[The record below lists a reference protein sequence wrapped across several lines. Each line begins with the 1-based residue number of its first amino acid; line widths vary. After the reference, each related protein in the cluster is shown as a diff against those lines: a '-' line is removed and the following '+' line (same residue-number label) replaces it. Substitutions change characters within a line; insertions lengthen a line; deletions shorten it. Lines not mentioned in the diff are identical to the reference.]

1 MICQHD
7 DTRRW
12 VIKTAV
18 SQQPYFFMQLCLTEC
33 LNMQKHIRM
42 NLSRFCL
49 SYSVLLL
56 ALCAVA
62 STYTGA
68 YAQKHGR
75 FAEPP
80 LFGALGH
87 QAWSSENGLPQNS
100 VHQILQTH
108 DGYLWIATEG
118 GVARFNGIQFTVF
131 NQENDPAFTS
141 NDTCCLAED
150 RSGVLWI
157 GTADGVLQYAGG
169 VFRRYTTADG
179 LPSPIVLSLAPT
191 GDGFLLVLTSDGLAR
206 YDGRKFIPL
215 ELSVSA
221 LGSGSNDSVWLA
233 TANGLF
239 TYNLGNLRAAPV
251 PGLPSEPIE
260 GLGSLQNGS
269 RWVRTHTAFLLWN
282 QGHLRTWRTGNE
294 LPGTRVQ
301 SFLTDSRGIL
311 WVGTD
316 QGLVALSSARTAD
329 NARLEIQPALGA
341 TSILTM
347 FEDREHNLW
356 VGSDTTGLHI
366 LRQQK
371 FRTLPS
377 LSGYPITAITQTVDG
392 TIWLGS
398 KGEGLFRY
406 EGGQTRHLSTKDGLI
421 SDVILTLAADGDG
434 SLWIGTPDGLNHLR
448 AEKIE
453 SYTSADGL
461 PDDFIR
467 SLYADSDGSLW
478 VGTRRGLAHRQS
490 GHFTVLSRAD
500 GLTSDLI
507 GAMLRSSSNDLWVAT
522 LDGLIRI
529 RDGKLTT
536 FTKTQGLSGDVITS
550 LLEDANNRTLW
561 VGTKDGGLS
570 RSSANG
576 FSPVHVHD
584 LPREIDAILED
595 ADGYLWLT
603 SGRGVMRV
611 LAAELI
617 ACGETPACT
626 PHITAYGSSD
636 GMPTEEMS
644 SSGHPGT
651 WRTVDGHLWFATRK
665 GVAIVDP
672 TNLRENHTPP
682 SVVVERFTVDD
693 TGLKG
698 TGAEITIPAGHVRY
712 AFEYAGLSYVSP
724 SRVRYRYILEGFD
737 KQWTQAGSRRNA
749 YYTNLPP
756 RHYRFRV
763 QAANEDGIWNET
775 GAEVAFAIKPRFYRT
790 LWFSGLA
797 TLLLV
802 GIIFAIY
809 RMRVRAIR
817 SQFDAILAERT
828 RIAREIHDT
837 LAQGFVGV
845 SVQLELTAHLL
856 AQSRVGEAS
865 QQVDRTRDLVREGL
879 ADARRSIWDLRA
891 TGTQATLPM
900 RLTHLVEQSATE
912 HLKTE
917 IDIGGIYRALSP
929 SLENEVLRIAQEA
942 LANAV
947 RHSGAT
953 RIALDLR
960 YHPNELTLTVCD
972 NGIGFQ
978 ATDPTLAAK
987 GHFGLQGMR
996 ERADQIGGTLN
1007 VESSP
1012 KSGTAVALSVPLSN
1026 GRG

>member
-1 MICQHD
+1 
-7 DTRRW
+7 
-12 VIKTAV
+12 
-18 SQQPYFFMQLCLTEC
+18 
-33 LNMQKHIRM
+33 M
-42 NLSRFCL
+42 NLSRVSLFF
-49 SYSVLLL
+49 SVLFLT
-56 ALCAVA
+56 LCAVPA
-62 STYTGA
+62 TYAWT
-68 YAQKHGR
+68 YAQEHGR
-75 FAEPP
+75 LAGPP
-80 LFGALGH
+80 LSGALGH

-100 VHQILQTH
+100 VHQILQTR

-118 GVARFNGIQFTVF
+118 GIARFNGIQFAVF

-157 GTADGVLQYAGG
+157 GTSDGLLQYAGG
-169 VFRRYTTADG
+169 IFRRYTTADG
-179 LPSPIVLSLAPT
+179 LPSPVVLSLAPT

-215 ELSVSA
+215 ELSASA
-221 LGSGSNDSVWLA
+221 LGSGPNDSVWLA
-233 TANGLF
+233 TATGLF
-239 TYNLGNLRAAPV
+239 TYNPEYLRAVSV
-251 PGLPSEPIE
+251 PGLPMEPIE
-260 GLGSLQNGS
+260 GLGSLQDGS
-269 RWVRTHTAFLLWN
+269 QWVRTRTAFMLWN
-282 QGHLRTWRTGNE
+282 QGHLRTWRIGHE

-301 SFLTDSRGIL
+301 SCLADSRGTL

-316 QGLVALSSARTAD
+316 QGLVALWSAPTAD
-329 NARLEIQPALGA
+329 DTRLEILPALGA

-371 FRTLPS
+371 FRTLPA
-377 LSGYPITAITQTVDG
+377 LSGYPITAITQTADG

-406 EGGQTRHLSTKDGLI
+406 ESGHTRHLSTKDGLI
-421 SDVILTLAADGDG
+421 SDVILTLAADADG

-448 AEKIE
+448 GDKIE

-467 SLYADSDGSLW
+467 SLYTDRDGSLW

-490 GHFTVLSRAD
+490 RHFTILSRAD

-507 GAMLRSSSNDLWVAT
+507 GAMLRSSSNDLWIST
-522 LDGLIRI
+522 LDGLARI

-550 LLEDANNRTLW
+550 LLEDTNNRTLW
-561 VGTKDGGLS
+561 VGTKDNGLS
-570 RSSANG
+570 RFSANS
-576 FSPVHVHD
+576 FSPVRAHD

-595 ADGYLWLT
+595 AHGYLWLT
-603 SGRGVMRV
+603 SSRGVIRV
-611 LAAELI
+611 LASELM
-617 ACGETPACT
+617 ACQEAAACN
-626 PHITAYGSSD
+626 PHIATYGSSD

-644 SSGHPGT
+644 SSGHPGA
-651 WRTVDGHLWFATRK
+651 WRAVDGRLWFATRK

-672 TNLRENHTPP
+672 TNLRENHMPP
-682 SVVVERFTVDD
+682 SVVIERFTVDD

-698 TGAEITIPAGHVRY
+698 TGAEITIPPGHVQY
-712 AFEYAGLSYVSP
+712 GFEYAGLSYVSP

-749 YYTNLPP
+749 FYTNLPP

-797 TLLLV
+797 ALVLV
-802 GIIFAIY
+802 GTIFAIY

-817 SQFDAILAERT
+817 SRFDAILTERT

-845 SVQLELTAHLL
+845 SMQLELTAHLL
-856 AQSRVGEAS
+856 AQSRVLEAS

-891 TGTQATLPM
+891 TGTPATLPM

-912 HLKTE
+912 HLKTD

-929 SLENEVLRIAQEA
+929 SLENEVLRVAQEA

-947 RHSGAT
+947 RHSGAS
-953 RIALDLR
+953 RVVLDLR

-972 NGIGFQ
+972 NGIGFR
-978 ATDPTLAAK
+978 ATDPTLSAK

-1012 KSGTAVALSVPLSN
+1012 EGGTKVTLSIPLSN
-1026 GRG
+1026 RKE

>member
-1 MICQHD
+1 
-7 DTRRW
+7 
-12 VIKTAV
+12 
-18 SQQPYFFMQLCLTEC
+18 
-33 LNMQKHIRM
+33 M
-42 NLSRFCL
+42 NLSRFSL
-49 SYSVLLL
+49 FFSVLFLT
-56 ALCAVA
+56 LCAVPA
-62 STYTGA
+62 TYAWA
-68 YAQKHGR
+68 YAEEHGR
-75 FAEPP
+75 PTGPP
-80 LFGALGH
+80 VFGALGH

-100 VHQILQTH
+100 VHQILQTR

-118 GVARFNGIQFTVF
+118 GVARFNGIQFTAF

-157 GTADGVLQYAGG
+157 GTSDGLLQYAGG

-179 LPSPIVLSLAPT
+179 LPSPVVLSLAPT
-191 GDGFLLVLTSDGLAR
+191 GDGFLLVLTSDGLAK

-215 ELSVSA
+215 ELAASA
-221 LGSGSNDSVWLA
+221 LGSGPNDSVWLA
-233 TANGLF
+233 TATGLF
-239 TYNLGNLRAAPV
+239 TYDLRDLRAVPV
-251 PGLPSEPIE
+251 PGLPMEPIE
-260 GLGSLQNGS
+260 GLGSLQDGS
-269 RWVRTHTAFLLWN
+269 QWMRTHTAFLLWN
-282 QGHLRTWRTGNE
+282 QGRLRTWRTGHE

-301 SFLTDSRGIL
+301 SFLADSRGIL

-329 NARLEIQPALGA
+329 SVRLEIQPALGG

-347 FEDREHNLW
+347 FEDRERNLW

-398 KGEGLFRY
+398 KGEGLFHY
-406 EGGQTRHLSTKDGLI
+406 VGGQTHHLSTKDGLI

-448 AEKIE
+448 DEKIE
-453 SYTSADGL
+453 AYTSADGL

-467 SLYADSDGSLW
+467 SLYADRDGSLW

-500 GLTSDLI
+500 GLTSDLV
-507 GAMLRSSSNDLWVAT
+507 GAMLRSSSNDLWVGT
-522 LDGLIRI
+522 LDGLVRI
-529 RDGKLTT
+529 RDGKLTI

-550 LLEDANNRTLW
+550 LLEDATNRTLW
-561 VGTKDGGLS
+561 VGTKDDGLS
-570 RSSANG
+570 RFSANS
-576 FSPVHVHD
+576 FSRVRTHD

-595 ADGYLWLT
+595 AHGYLWLT
-603 SGRGVMRV
+603 SSRGVMRV
-611 LAAELI
+611 LASELI
-617 ACGETPACT
+617 ACGEAPACT
-626 PHITAYGSSD
+626 PHIATYGSSD

-644 SSGHPGT
+644 SSGHPGA
-651 WRTVDGHLWFATRK
+651 WRAVDGHLWFATRK

-682 SVVVERFTVDD
+682 SVVMERFTVDD
-693 TGLKG
+693 TGLKD
-698 TGAEITIPAGHVRY
+698 TGGEITIPPGHVQY
-712 AFEYAGLSYVSP
+712 GFEYAGLSYVSP

-797 TLLLV
+797 TFLLV
-802 GIIFAIY
+802 GIIFSIY

-817 SQFDAILAERT
+817 SRFDAILAERN

-845 SVQLELTAHLL
+845 SVRLELTAHLL
-856 AQSRVGEAS
+856 AQSRVLEAS

-891 TGTQATLPM
+891 TGTPATLPM

-912 HLKTE
+912 HLKTD

-929 SLENEVLRIAQEA
+929 SLENEVLRVAQEA

-947 RHSGAT
+947 RHSGAA
-953 RIALDLR
+953 RVSLDLR

-978 ATDPTLAAK
+978 ATDTTLPAK

-996 ERADQIGGTLN
+996 ERTDQIGGTLN
-1007 VESSP
+1007 VESTP
-1012 KSGTAVALSVPLSN
+1012 ESGTTITLSVPLSN
-1026 GRG
+1026 GKE